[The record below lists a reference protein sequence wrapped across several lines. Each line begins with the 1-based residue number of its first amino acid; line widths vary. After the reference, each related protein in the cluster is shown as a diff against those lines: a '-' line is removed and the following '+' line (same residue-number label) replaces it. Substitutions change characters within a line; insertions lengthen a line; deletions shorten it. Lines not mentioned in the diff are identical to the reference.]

1 MEKLLENEP
10 WIKTEEPFFGKP
22 GTIYDFKDLELL
34 TLTEE
39 IKKMIDEKDEL
50 KSRVNP
56 SVEELAKKN

>member
-1 MEKLLENEP
+1 MQKEEHELKTFDQQTDTAKTKMEKLLEKEP

-39 IKKMIDEKDEL
+39 IK
-50 KSRVNP
+50 
-56 SVEELAKKN
+56 